1 MSSISAGT
9 TTGTA
14 LVSTGDTTGQLVLKT
29 NGTTT
34 AVTIGT
40 DQVVTLAQA
49 LPVAS
54 GGTGA
59 ATLTANAVLVGNGTS
74 AVQVVAPGTTG
85 NILTSNGTAWTSATP
100 AGGGSWVLISSI
112 VASGSSTVD
121 FTSGID
127 STYKNYAVIGSGL
140 SVTGTAEQPLL
151 ARVRTEGTFRTAN
164 YGQYLIFGN
173 TNSGNTTPS
182 INRSY
187 EDEVGIVLAANI
199 GAQTSGGSNFIM
211 YFSNPSLTTQR
222 KLFYGQGFLTAENNF
237 TAQLT
242 TFGGLYTLSTAA
254 VDGLR
259 FVASGGTLNG
269 TFSLYGIKTS

>member
-74 AVQVVAPGTTG
+74 AVQVVAPGTSG
-85 NILTSNGTAWTSATP
+85 NVLTSNGTTWQSTALP
-100 AGGGSWVLISSI
+100 AGGVTSLNGQTGAITNTDYGAIGSYVVGSTTASGTTAYAANDTVAGSSLIVMDSDTGDGPFAGAQGSGSYSSASLSGTWRNAAGY
-112 VASGSSTVD
+112 VASGNTLGST
-121 FTSGID
+121 
-127 STYKNYAVIGSGL
+127 NY
-140 SVTGTAEQPLL
+140 
-151 ARVRTEGTFRTAN
+151 RV
-164 YGQYLIFGN
+164 
-173 TNSGNTTPS
+173 P
-182 INRSY
+182 
-187 EDEVGIVLAANI
+187 
-199 GAQTSGGSNFIM
+199 
-211 YFSNPSLTTQR
+211 
-222 KLFYGQGFLTAENNF
+222 
-237 TAQLT
+237 
-242 TFGGLYTLSTAA
+242 TLWVRVS
-254 VDGLR
+254 
-259 FVASGGTLNG
+259 
-269 TFSLYGIKTS
+269 